1 MMRRL
6 TRDHTVPVPRRYRVF
21 EPALVAEP
29 GETLVVETIN
39 HMTPIVRGP
48 EDLHHHGSPRYRERE
63 ETGPIAVRGA
73 GAGDMLAV
81 RIEAISI
88 VGLPHAHGSGPLC
101 DRFPPEPRAFPVEGD
116 RLRFPGGV
124 LVPAS
129 PMVGDIYTTPTS
141 PSPPFF
147 DHGGNMDFPEVKP
160 GNTLY
165 LPVFREGGLLV
176 LGDVHAAQGDGEI
189 YGEGAECAADVT
201 VTVSIDRRYRMPR
214 PLVETPDALIS
225 LAGRDNLFDSLRCAL
240 QDMTALLARLLGI
253 GEADAYVTCAA
264 AGSVRIAGS
273 LATRGMSQHGM
284 LVGVSVPKAVFAPG
298 T

>member
-1 MMRRL
+1 VL
-6 TRDHTVPVPRRYRVF
+6 
-21 EPALVAEP
+21 EPALVAES

-48 EDLHHHGSPRYRERE
+48 EDLHPHGSPRYRERE

-73 GAGDMLAV
+73 GVGDMLAV

-101 DRFPPEPRAFPVEGD
+101 DRFPQEPRAFPIEGD

-124 LVPAS
+124 LVLAS

-147 DHGGNMDFPEVKP
+147 DHGGNMDFSEVKP

-189 YGEGAECAADVT
+189 LGEGAECAADVT

-240 QDMTALLARLLGI
+240 QDMTALLARLLSI
-253 GEADAYVTCAA
+253 GEADAYVACAA

-273 LATRGMSQHGM
+273 LATRGMCEHGM
-284 LVGVSVPKAVFAPG
+284 LVGVSVPKAIIGRGA
-298 T
+298 